1 MTHLGRHTIFC
12 GSVGD
17 LVVNVVD
24 LEWKEFFNHTVG
36 VATNF
41 LDAQLGSVD
50 QVALRIIAIETY
62 DHEIVGH
69 CFAHCGLTGTSK
81 MFFYCIS
88 QSIDECDAIGFNHIE
103 SYVLCVVCSGATLCA
118 HCAYYF

>member
-1 MTHLGRHTIFC
+1 MTQGSRHSIFC

-36 VATNF
+36 VAANF
-41 LDAQLGSVD
+41 IDSQLCAVD
-50 QVALRIIAIETY
+50 QVALCIVSIKTY

-69 CFAHCGLTGTSK
+69 CFTHCGLTGASK

-88 QSIDECDAIGFNHIE
+88 QSIDECDAIGLNHIE
-103 SYVLCVVCSGATLCA
+103 SHGQGVVCSSATLCA
-118 HCAYYF
+118 HGAY